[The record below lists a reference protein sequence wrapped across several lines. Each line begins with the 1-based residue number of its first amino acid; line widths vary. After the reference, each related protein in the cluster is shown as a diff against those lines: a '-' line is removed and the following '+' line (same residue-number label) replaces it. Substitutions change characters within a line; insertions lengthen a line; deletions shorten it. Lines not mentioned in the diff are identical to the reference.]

1 MNLARN
7 LERRLE
13 RLIEGFASK
22 LFPGA
27 VSAPELAQRLIR
39 EADLSVADG
48 PAGPVV
54 PNVYG
59 VRVHPNDLA
68 GQQAPAELLEE
79 LAAIIDEH
87 ASQSGWRLEGEVNVQ
102 VVADPKMSPGGI
114 HVATIVAP
122 GHLKQWAF
130 LVVRPTAAELPLRPN
145 RCLIGRDPR
154 ADVRLDAQEV
164 SRAHAVIWREV
175 PDIWI
180 ADVGS
185 SNGTTL
191 NGRAVAA
198 PTLLANGDA
207 VVFGSVA
214 CTFRTM

>member
-1 MNLARN
+1 MNLARS

-27 VSAPELAQRLIR
+27 VTAPELAQRLIR
-39 EADLSVADG
+39 EADLSIVEG

-59 VRVHPNDLA
+59 VRVNPNDLA
-68 GQQAPAELLEE
+68 GEQAPSDLTRE
-79 LAAIIDEH
+79 LAAILNEH
-87 ASQSGWRLEGEVNVQ
+87 ASQSGWRLEGEVTVQ
-102 VVADPKMSPGGI
+102 VVADPEMSPGAI

-122 GHLKQWAF
+122 GHLQQWAF
-130 LVVRPTAAELPLRPN
+130 LVLKPTAAELPLRPN
-145 RCLIGRDPR
+145 RCLVGRDPL
-154 ADVRLDAQEV
+154 ADVKLDAQEV
-164 SRAHAVIWREV
+164 SRSHAVVWREV

-180 ADVGS
+180 ADLGS

-191 NGRAVAA
+191 NGRAVTA
-198 PTLLANGDA
+198 PTLMANGDA
-207 VVFGSVA
+207 IVFGSVA
-214 CTFRTM
+214 CTFRTV